1 MTSDEFRRMA
11 LGMADA
17 VEREHMGHPDFRAP
31 GPSGRIFATIH
42 HSHETGGLMLTP
54 DQQGRFLSADP
65 DAFTPAPGAWGRGGA
80 TTVRFASVDEE
91 TLGEAMTLAWQNV
104 INKAAGR
111 PARKPGKKRA
121 KKPARKTTIRK
132 TKRSKRI

>member
-1 MTSDEFRRMA
+1 MTVDEFRRMA

-42 HSHETGGLMLTP
+42 DSHETGGLMLTP
-54 DQQGRFLSADP
+54 DQQRQFLSADP
-65 DAFTPAPGAWGRGGA
+65 DAFSPASGAWGRDGA

-104 INKAAGR
+104 INKAER
-111 PARKPGKKRA
+111 
-121 KKPARKTTIRK
+121 KPARKTKKPRK
-132 TKRSKRI
+132 TKK

>member
-1 MTSDEFRRMA
+1 MVRLSPEQQATIIHA
-11 LGMADA
+11 
-17 VEREHMGHPDFRAP
+17 AP
-31 GPSGRIFATIH
+31 GVFR
-42 HSHETGGLMLTP
+42 
-54 DQQGRFLSADP
+54 
-65 DAFTPAPGAWGRGGA
+65 PAAGAWGRGGA

>member
-1 MTSDEFRRMA
+1 MTADTFRRLA

-31 GPSGRIFATIH
+31 GPNGRIFATIH

-54 DQQGRFLSADP
+54 DQQGLFLRAGP
-65 DAFTPAPGAWGRGGA
+65 DAFSPAPGAWGRAGA
-80 TTVRFASVDEE
+80 TTVRLASVDEE

-104 INKAAGR
+104 MNKAAG
-111 PARKPGKKRA
+111 KTKKR
-121 KKPARKTTIRK
+121 
-132 TKRSKRI
+132 KRSTRPG

>member
-1 MTSDEFRRMA
+1 MTVDEFRRMA

-42 HSHETGGLMLTP
+42 DSHETGGLMLTP
-54 DQQGRFLSADP
+54 DQQRQFLSADP
-65 DAFTPAPGAWGRGGA
+65 DAFSPASGAWGRDGA

-104 INKAAGR
+104 INKPGR
-111 PARKPGKKRA
+111 
-121 KKPARKTTIRK
+121 KPARKTKKPRK
-132 TKRSKRI
+132 TKK

>member
-1 MTSDEFRRMA
+1 MTVDEFRRMA

-42 HSHETGGLMLTP
+42 DSHETGGLMLTP
-54 DQQGRFLSADP
+54 DQQRQFLSAAP
-65 DAFTPAPGAWGRGGA
+65 DAFSPASGAWGRDGA

-104 INKAAGR
+104 INKPGR
-111 PARKPGKKRA
+111 
-121 KKPARKTTIRK
+121 KPARKTKKPRK
-132 TKRSKRI
+132 TKK

>member
-1 MTSDEFRRMA
+1 MTVDEFRRMA

-42 HSHETGGLMLTP
+42 DSHETGGLMLTP
-54 DQQGRFLSADP
+54 DQQRQFLSADP
-65 DAFTPAPGAWGRGGA
+65 DAFLPASGAWGRDGA

-104 INKAAGR
+104 INKAER
-111 PARKPGKKRA
+111 
-121 KKPARKTTIRK
+121 KPARKTKKPRK
-132 TKRSKRI
+132 TKK

>member
-1 MTSDEFRRMA
+1 MTADEFRRMA

-31 GPSGRIFATIH
+31 GPNGRIFATIH
-42 HSHETGGLMLTP
+42 YSHETGGLMLTP

-65 DAFTPAPGAWGRGGA
+65 DAFSPAPGAWGRGGA

-104 INKAAGR
+104 INKAAR
-111 PARKPGKKRA
+111 APKKQARKPA
-121 KKPARKTTIRK
+121 KKKTGTRGRK
-132 TKRSKRI
+132 

>member
-1 MTSDEFRRMA
+1 MTSDGFRRMA

-31 GPSGRIFATIH
+31 GPGGRIFASIH

-54 DQQGRFLSADP
+54 DQQGQFLSADP
-65 DAFTPAPGAWGRGGA
+65 DAFSPAAGAWGRDGA

-104 INKAAGR
+104 MNKAAG
-111 PARKPGKKRA
+111 
-121 KKPARKTTIRK
+121 KPARKTIRK
-132 TKRSKRI
+132 AKRSKRT

>member
-1 MTSDEFRRMA
+1 MTVDEFRRMA

-42 HSHETGGLMLTP
+42 DSHETGGLMLTP
-54 DQQGRFLSADP
+54 DQQRQFLSAAP
-65 DAFTPAPGAWGRGGA
+65 DAFSPASGAWGRDGA

-104 INKAAGR
+104 INKAER
-111 PARKPGKKRA
+111 
-121 KKPARKTTIRK
+121 KPARKTKKPRK
-132 TKRSKRI
+132 TKK

>member
-1 MTSDEFRRMA
+1 MTADGFRRMA

-42 HSHETGGLMLTP
+42 HSHESGGLILTP
-54 DQQGRFLSADP
+54 DQQGQFLSADP
-65 DAFTPAPGAWGRGGA
+65 DAFSPAPGAWGRGGA

-104 INKAAGR
+104 MNKAA
-111 PARKPGKKRA
+111 AKPI
-121 KKPARKTTIRK
+121 RKTTKRVKKRVKPVKKPK
-132 TKRSKRI
+132 TKRRK

>member
-1 MTSDEFRRMA
+1 MTVDEFRRMA

-31 GPSGRIFATIH
+31 GPGGRIFATIH
-42 HSHETGGLMLTP
+42 DSHETGGLMLTP
-54 DQQGRFLSADP
+54 DQQGQFLSADP
-65 DAFTPAPGAWGRGGA
+65 DAFSPASGAWGRDGA

-104 INKAAGR
+104 INKAER
-111 PARKPGKKRA
+111 
-121 KKPARKTTIRK
+121 KPARKTKKPRK
-132 TKRSKRI
+132 TKK